1 MCSLLIKYLYIGG
14 DFMQSKIQEQLK
26 LLPTNPGVYLM
37 KNEQAKIIYVGKAI
51 NLKNRV
57 KSYFQSSKNHSP
69 KVKSMVEKISDF
81 EYIITANEIEALILE
96 CNLIKKYRP
105 KYNISLRD
113 DKTYPY
119 IKVTLNEDYP
129 TVSITRKILKDGA
142 KYFGPY
148 TSAGAVHEVLNLLK
162 KLFQI
167 RSCRQM
173 NTKRPCLEF
182 HIKRCLAPCT
192 GRVAKSEYREMI
204 KSLCLFLEGRNEVVL
219 KELTSRMQIAAEN
232 FQFELAAKLRDQVLA
247 IEKISAKQN
256 IIIGSSDQD
265 IIGLARKADEACI
278 QIFFIRSGK
287 MIGRDHFLLNGTED
301 ETDSALLNAF
311 LEQYYNKATFIPKEI
326 LLPVEIEN
334 EEILS
339 AWLSQKKNGK
349 VSFGLPQRGVK
360 KEMVLMANDNA
371 VVVLEE
377 QMIKNSAG
385 LEQTV
390 GAMKDLGR
398 YLRMEKE
405 LKRIECF
412 DISHIQGSETV
423 ASMVVFS
430 NGAPDKQEYR
440 RYKLKSV
447 EGKPDDFKSMQEVV
461 GRRYR
466 QSDGIM
472 PDLIIIDGGK
482 GQLNS
487 ALEIIRALG
496 HYQIPV
502 VGLAKQFEYVFLEG
516 QSEPVILPPNSKALY
531 LIQRIRDEAHR
542 FAITYHR
549 KLRHKRNLVS
559 VLDHIEGIGPTR
571 RKALWDAFGSIA
583 EIKKA
588 KITDLTAVPG
598 ISENIANNIVKY
610 FKNSI

>member
-1 MCSLLIKYLYIGG
+1 
-14 DFMQSKIQEQLK
+14 MQSKIQEQLK

-559 VLDHIEGIGPTR
+559 VLDHIEGVGPTR

>member
-1 MCSLLIKYLYIGG
+1 MYIGG

-192 GRVAKSEYREMI
+192 GRVVKSEYREMI

-219 KELTSRMQIAAEN
+219 KELTNRMQIAAEN

-326 LLPVEIEN
+326 LLPAEIEN

-339 AWLSQKKNGK
+339 AWLSQKKNAK

-559 VLDHIEGIGPTR
+559 VLDHIEGVGPTR

>member
-1 MCSLLIKYLYIGG
+1 MYIGG

-219 KELTSRMQIAAEN
+219 KELTNRMQIAAEN

-326 LLPVEIEN
+326 LLPAEIEN

>member
-1 MCSLLIKYLYIGG
+1 
-14 DFMQSKIQEQLK
+14 MQSKIQEKLK

-69 KVKSMVEKISDF
+69 KVKSMVEKICDF

-219 KELTSRMQIAAEN
+219 KELTNRMQIAAEN

-559 VLDHIEGIGPTR
+559 VLDHIEGVGPTR

>member
-1 MCSLLIKYLYIGG
+1 
-14 DFMQSKIQEQLK
+14 MQSKIQEQLK

-326 LLPVEIEN
+326 LLPAEIEN

-385 LEQTV
+385 IEQTV

-559 VLDHIEGIGPTR
+559 VLDHIEGVGPTR

>member
-1 MCSLLIKYLYIGG
+1 MYIGG

-326 LLPVEIEN
+326 LLPAEIEN

-598 ISENIANNIVKY
+598 ISENIANNIVQY

>member
-1 MCSLLIKYLYIGG
+1 
-14 DFMQSKIQEQLK
+14 MQSKIQEQLK

-69 KVKSMVEKISDF
+69 KVKSMVEKICDF

-326 LLPVEIEN
+326 LLPAEIEN

-559 VLDHIEGIGPTR
+559 VLDHIEGVGPTR

-598 ISENIANNIVKY
+598 ISENIANNIVQY

>member
-1 MCSLLIKYLYIGG
+1 
-14 DFMQSKIQEQLK
+14 MQSKIQEQLK

-69 KVKSMVEKISDF
+69 KVKSMVEKICDF

-339 AWLSQKKNGK
+339 AWLSQKKNAK

-559 VLDHIEGIGPTR
+559 VLDHIEGVGPTR

>member
-1 MCSLLIKYLYIGG
+1 
-14 DFMQSKIQEQLK
+14 MQSKIQEQLK

-326 LLPVEIEN
+326 LLPAEIEN

-559 VLDHIEGIGPTR
+559 VLDHIEGVGPTR

-598 ISENIANNIVKY
+598 ISENIANNIVQY

>member
-1 MCSLLIKYLYIGG
+1 MK
-14 DFMQSKIQEQLK
+14 DKVEEKLK
-26 LLPTNPGVYLM
+26 LLPTNAGVYLM
-37 KNEQAKIIYVGKAI
+37 KNELGKIIYVGKAI

-57 KSYFQSSKNHSP
+57 KSYFQSSRNHSP
-69 KVKSMVEKISDF
+69 KVSSMVQNIYDF
-81 EYIITANEIEALILE
+81 EYIITTNEIEALILE

-119 IKVTLNEDYP
+119 VKVSVNEQFP
-129 TVSITRKILKDGA
+129 TITITRKVLKDGA

-148 TSAGAVHEVLNLLK
+148 TSAGAVHEVLSLLK

-173 NTKRPCLEF
+173 NSKRPCLEF

-192 GRVAKSEYREMI
+192 GKVDIEEYQEMI
-204 KSLCLFLEGRNEVVL
+204 KSLCLFLEGRNDSVL
-219 KELTSRMQIAAEN
+219 KNIRSRMEIAAEN

-247 IEKISAKQN
+247 IDKISAKQN
-256 IIIGSSDQD
+256 IVTGSSGDQD
-265 IIGLARKADEACI
+265 IIGLARIADEACI
-278 QIFFIRSGK
+278 QVFFIRSGK

-301 ETDSALLNAF
+301 ESDSALLLAF

-326 LLPVEIEN
+326 LLPLDIEDMTV
-334 EEILS
+334 LS
-339 AWLSQKKNGK
+339 SWLSQRKNSK
-349 VSFGLPQRGVK
+349 VSFEIPQRGTK
-360 KEMVLMANDNA
+360 KEMINMANENA
-371 VVVLEE
+371 AIVLEE
-377 QMIKNSAG
+377 QMIKNRAG
-385 LEQTV
+385 EEQTI

-398 YLRMEKE
+398 YLNLDNEPR
-405 LKRIECF
+405 RIECF

-430 NGAPDKQEYR
+430 DGAPDKNEYR

-466 QSDGIM
+466 EADTIM

-482 GQLNS
+482 GQLSS
-487 ALEIIRALG
+487 ALEVIRSLG
-496 HYQIPV
+496 HLMVPI

-516 QSEPVILPPNSKALY
+516 QSEPVILPANSKALY

-542 FAITYHR
+542 FAVTYHR
-549 KLRHKRNLVS
+549 KLRSKRNLVS
-559 VLDHIEGIGPTR
+559 VLDHIEGIGPKR

-588 KITDLTAVPG
+588 TVAELSAVEG
-598 ISENIANNIVKY
+598 ISITTAQNIVEY
-610 FKNSI
+610 FTKPRYK

>member
-1 MCSLLIKYLYIGG
+1 
-14 DFMQSKIQEQLK
+14 MQSKIQEQLK

-142 KYFGPY
+142 KYFGPC

-326 LLPVEIEN
+326 LLPAEIEN

-559 VLDHIEGIGPTR
+559 VLDHIEGVGPTR

>member
-1 MCSLLIKYLYIGG
+1 
-14 DFMQSKIQEQLK
+14 
-26 LLPTNPGVYLM
+26 
-37 KNEQAKIIYVGKAI
+37 
-51 NLKNRV
+51 
-57 KSYFQSSKNHSP
+57 
-69 KVKSMVEKISDF
+69 
-81 EYIITANEIEALILE
+81 
-96 CNLIKKYRP
+96 
-105 KYNISLRD
+105 
-113 DKTYPY
+113 
-119 IKVTLNEDYP
+119 
-129 TVSITRKILKDGA
+129 
-142 KYFGPY
+142 
-148 TSAGAVHEVLNLLK
+148 
-162 KLFQI
+162 
-167 RSCRQM
+167 M

-326 LLPVEIEN
+326 LLPAEIEN

-559 VLDHIEGIGPTR
+559 VLDHIEGVGPTR

>member
-1 MCSLLIKYLYIGG
+1 MYIGG
-14 DFMQSKIQEQLK
+14 EFMQSKIQEQLK

-326 LLPVEIEN
+326 LLPAEIEN

-339 AWLSQKKNGK
+339 AWLSQKKNAK

>member
-1 MCSLLIKYLYIGG
+1 
-14 DFMQSKIQEQLK
+14 
-26 LLPTNPGVYLM
+26 
-37 KNEQAKIIYVGKAI
+37 
-51 NLKNRV
+51 
-57 KSYFQSSKNHSP
+57 
-69 KVKSMVEKISDF
+69 
-81 EYIITANEIEALILE
+81 
-96 CNLIKKYRP
+96 
-105 KYNISLRD
+105 
-113 DKTYPY
+113 
-119 IKVTLNEDYP
+119 
-129 TVSITRKILKDGA
+129 
-142 KYFGPY
+142 
-148 TSAGAVHEVLNLLK
+148 
-162 KLFQI
+162 
-167 RSCRQM
+167 M

-219 KELTSRMQIAAEN
+219 KELTNRMQIAAEN

-326 LLPVEIEN
+326 LLPAEIEN

-339 AWLSQKKNGK
+339 AWLSQKKNAK

-559 VLDHIEGIGPTR
+559 VLDHIEGVGPTR

>member
-1 MCSLLIKYLYIGG
+1 
-14 DFMQSKIQEQLK
+14 MQSKIQEQLK

-219 KELTSRMQIAAEN
+219 KELTNRMQIAAEN

-598 ISENIANNIVKY
+598 ISENIANNIVQY

>member
-1 MCSLLIKYLYIGG
+1 
-14 DFMQSKIQEQLK
+14 
-26 LLPTNPGVYLM
+26 
-37 KNEQAKIIYVGKAI
+37 
-51 NLKNRV
+51 
-57 KSYFQSSKNHSP
+57 
-69 KVKSMVEKISDF
+69 
-81 EYIITANEIEALILE
+81 
-96 CNLIKKYRP
+96 
-105 KYNISLRD
+105 
-113 DKTYPY
+113 
-119 IKVTLNEDYP
+119 
-129 TVSITRKILKDGA
+129 
-142 KYFGPY
+142 
-148 TSAGAVHEVLNLLK
+148 
-162 KLFQI
+162 
-167 RSCRQM
+167 
-173 NTKRPCLEF
+173 
-182 HIKRCLAPCT
+182 
-192 GRVAKSEYREMI
+192 MI

-326 LLPVEIEN
+326 LLPAEIEN

-559 VLDHIEGIGPTR
+559 VLDHIEGVGPTR

>member
-1 MCSLLIKYLYIGG
+1 
-14 DFMQSKIQEQLK
+14 MQSKIQEQLK

-326 LLPVEIEN
+326 LLPAEIEN

-377 QMIKNSAG
+377 QMIKKSAG

>member
-326 LLPVEIEN
+326 LLPAEIEN

-385 LEQTV
+385 IEQTV

-559 VLDHIEGIGPTR
+559 VLDHIEGVGPTR

>member
-1 MCSLLIKYLYIGG
+1 
-14 DFMQSKIQEQLK
+14 MQSKIQEQLK

-69 KVKSMVEKISDF
+69 KVKSMVEKICDF

-598 ISENIANNIVKY
+598 ISENIANNIVQY

>member
-1 MCSLLIKYLYIGG
+1 
-14 DFMQSKIQEQLK
+14 MQSKIQEQLK

-219 KELTSRMQIAAEN
+219 KELTNRMQIAAEN

-326 LLPVEIEN
+326 LLPAEIEN

-598 ISENIANNIVKY
+598 ISENIANNIVQY

>member
-326 LLPVEIEN
+326 LLPAEIEN

-339 AWLSQKKNGK
+339 AWLSQKKNAK

-385 LEQTV
+385 IEQTV

-559 VLDHIEGIGPTR
+559 VLDHIEGVGPTR

>member
-1 MCSLLIKYLYIGG
+1 MK
-14 DFMQSKIQEQLK
+14 DKVEEKLK
-26 LLPTNPGVYLM
+26 LLPTNAGVYLM
-37 KNEQAKIIYVGKAI
+37 KNELGKIIYVGKAI

-57 KSYFQSSKNHSP
+57 KSYFQSSRNHSP
-69 KVKSMVEKISDF
+69 KVSSMVQNIYDF
-81 EYIITANEIEALILE
+81 EYIITTNEIEALILE

-119 IKVTLNEDYP
+119 VKVSVNEQFP
-129 TVSITRKILKDGA
+129 TITITRKVLKDGA

-173 NTKRPCLEF
+173 NSKRPCLEF

-192 GRVAKSEYREMI
+192 GKVDIEEYQEMI
-204 KSLCLFLEGRNEVVL
+204 KSLCLFLEGRNDSVL
-219 KELTSRMQIAAEN
+219 KNIRSRMEIAAEN

-247 IEKISAKQN
+247 IDKISAKQN
-256 IIIGSSDQD
+256 IVTGSSGDQD
-265 IIGLARKADEACI
+265 IIGLARIADEACI
-278 QIFFIRSGK
+278 QVFFIRSGK

-301 ETDSALLNAF
+301 ESDSALLLAF

-326 LLPVEIEN
+326 LLPLDIEDMTV
-334 EEILS
+334 LS
-339 AWLSQKKNGK
+339 SWLSQRKNSK
-349 VSFGLPQRGVK
+349 VSFEIPQRGTK
-360 KEMVLMANDNA
+360 KEMINMANENA
-371 VVVLEE
+371 AIVLEE
-377 QMIKNSAG
+377 QMIKNRAG
-385 LEQTV
+385 EEQTI

-398 YLRMEKE
+398 YLNLDNEPR
-405 LKRIECF
+405 RIECF

-430 NGAPDKQEYR
+430 DGAPDKNEYR

-466 QSDGIM
+466 EADTIM

-482 GQLNS
+482 GQLSS
-487 ALEIIRALG
+487 ALEVIRSLG
-496 HYQIPV
+496 HLMVPI

-516 QSEPVILPPNSKALY
+516 QSEPVILPANSKALY

-542 FAITYHR
+542 FAVTYHR
-549 KLRHKRNLVS
+549 KLRSKRNLVS
-559 VLDHIEGIGPTR
+559 VLDHIEGIGPKR

-588 KITDLTAVPG
+588 TVAELSAVEG
-598 ISENIANNIVKY
+598 ISITTAQNIVEY
-610 FKNSI
+610 FTKTRYK

>member
-1 MCSLLIKYLYIGG
+1 
-14 DFMQSKIQEQLK
+14 
-26 LLPTNPGVYLM
+26 
-37 KNEQAKIIYVGKAI
+37 
-51 NLKNRV
+51 
-57 KSYFQSSKNHSP
+57 
-69 KVKSMVEKISDF
+69 
-81 EYIITANEIEALILE
+81 
-96 CNLIKKYRP
+96 
-105 KYNISLRD
+105 
-113 DKTYPY
+113 
-119 IKVTLNEDYP
+119 
-129 TVSITRKILKDGA
+129 
-142 KYFGPY
+142 
-148 TSAGAVHEVLNLLK
+148 
-162 KLFQI
+162 
-167 RSCRQM
+167 M

-326 LLPVEIEN
+326 LLPAEIEN

-598 ISENIANNIVKY
+598 ISENIANNIVQY

>member
-1 MCSLLIKYLYIGG
+1 
-14 DFMQSKIQEQLK
+14 MQSKIQEQLK

-69 KVKSMVEKISDF
+69 KVKSMVEKICDF

-287 MIGRDHFLLNGTED
+287 MIGRDHFLLNGTEG

-326 LLPVEIEN
+326 LLPAEIEN

>member
-14 DFMQSKIQEQLK
+14 EFMQSKIQEKLK

-326 LLPVEIEN
+326 LLPAEIEN

-339 AWLSQKKNGK
+339 AWLSQKKNAK

>member
-1 MCSLLIKYLYIGG
+1 M
-14 DFMQSKIQEQLK
+14 
-26 LLPTNPGVYLM
+26 
-37 KNEQAKIIYVGKAI
+37 
-51 NLKNRV
+51 
-57 KSYFQSSKNHSP
+57 
-69 KVKSMVEKISDF
+69 
-81 EYIITANEIEALILE
+81 
-96 CNLIKKYRP
+96 
-105 KYNISLRD
+105 
-113 DKTYPY
+113 
-119 IKVTLNEDYP
+119 
-129 TVSITRKILKDGA
+129 
-142 KYFGPY
+142 
-148 TSAGAVHEVLNLLK
+148 
-162 KLFQI
+162 
-167 RSCRQM
+167 
-173 NTKRPCLEF
+173 
-182 HIKRCLAPCT
+182 
-192 GRVAKSEYREMI
+192 
-204 KSLCLFLEGRNEVVL
+204 EGRNEVVL

-326 LLPVEIEN
+326 LLPAEIEN

>member
-1 MCSLLIKYLYIGG
+1 
-14 DFMQSKIQEQLK
+14 MQSKIQEQLK

-69 KVKSMVEKISDF
+69 KVKSMVEKICDF

-192 GRVAKSEYREMI
+192 GTVAKSQYREMI

-326 LLPVEIEN
+326 LLPAEIEN

-339 AWLSQKKNGK
+339 AWLSQKKNAK

-598 ISENIANNIVKY
+598 ISENIANNIVQY

>member
-1 MCSLLIKYLYIGG
+1 
-14 DFMQSKIQEQLK
+14 MQSKIQEQLK

-219 KELTSRMQIAAEN
+219 KELTNRMQIAAEN

-559 VLDHIEGIGPTR
+559 VLDHIEGVGPTR

>member
-14 DFMQSKIQEQLK
+14 EFMQSKIQEKLK

-326 LLPVEIEN
+326 LLPAEIEN

>member
-1 MCSLLIKYLYIGG
+1 
-14 DFMQSKIQEQLK
+14 MQSKIQEQLK

-326 LLPVEIEN
+326 LLPAEIEN

-423 ASMVVFS
+423 ASMVVLS

-559 VLDHIEGIGPTR
+559 VLDHIEGVGPTR

>member
-1 MCSLLIKYLYIGG
+1 MEDK
-14 DFMQSKIQEQLK
+14 MQEKLK

-37 KNEQAKIIYVGKAI
+37 KNEQGKIIYVGKAI

-57 KSYFQSSKNHSP
+57 RSYFQSGKNHSP
-69 KVKSMVEKISDF
+69 KVISMVQKIFDF
-81 EYIITANEIEALILE
+81 EYIITTNEIEALILE
-96 CNLIKKYRP
+96 CNLIKKYHP

-119 IKVTLNEDYP
+119 IKVSVNEEFP
-129 TVSITRKILKDGA
+129 TITITRKVLKDGA

-173 NTKRPCLEF
+173 NSKRPCLEF

-192 GRVAKSEYREMI
+192 GKVDVEEYQEMI
-204 KSLCLFLEGRNEVVL
+204 KSLCLFLEGRNDSVA
-219 KELTSRMQIAAEN
+219 KTIRRRMDSAAEN

-256 IIIGSSDQD
+256 MIIGSNGDQD
-265 IIGLARKADEACI
+265 IIGLARIADEACI
-278 QIFFIRSGK
+278 QVFFIRSGK

-301 ETDSALLNAF
+301 ESDSALLLAF

-326 LLPVEIEN
+326 LLPLDVDNIN
-334 EEILS
+334 MLS
-339 AWLSQKKNGK
+339 DWLSQRKNSK
-349 VSFGLPQRGVK
+349 VSFEIPQRGAK
-360 KEMVLMANDNA
+360 KEMINMSNENA
-371 VVVLEE
+371 AIVLEE
-377 QMIKNSAG
+377 QMIKNRASE
-385 LEQTV
+385 EQTI
-390 GAMKDLGR
+390 GAMKDLGL
-398 YLRMEKE
+398 YLN
-405 LKRIECF
+405 LANSPSRIECF
-412 DISHIQGSETV
+412 DISHIQGAETV

-430 NGAPDKQEYR
+430 DGAPDKNEYR

-466 QSDGIM
+466 EADTIM

-482 GQLNS
+482 GQLSS
-487 ALEIIRALG
+487 ALEVIRSLG
-496 HYQIPV
+496 HLMVPV
-502 VGLAKQFEYVFLEG
+502 VGLAKQFEYVFMEG
-516 QSEPVILPPNSKALY
+516 QSEPVILPANSKALY

-549 KLRHKRNLVS
+549 KLRSKRNLVS
-559 VLDHIEGIGPTR
+559 VLDHIEGIGPKR
-571 RKALWDAFGSIA
+571 RKALWDTFGSIA

-588 KITDLTAVPG
+588 TVLELSNVEG
-598 ISENIANNIVKY
+598 ISKNMAKTIIEY
-610 FKNSI
+610 FEKLKNK

>member
-1 MCSLLIKYLYIGG
+1 
-14 DFMQSKIQEQLK
+14 MQSKIQEQLK

-69 KVKSMVEKISDF
+69 KVKSMVEKICDF

-192 GRVAKSEYREMI
+192 GRVAKSQYREMI

-219 KELTSRMQIAAEN
+219 KELTNRMQIAAEN

-326 LLPVEIEN
+326 LLPAEIEN

-559 VLDHIEGIGPTR
+559 VLDHIEGVGPTR

-598 ISENIANNIVKY
+598 ISENIANNIVQY

>member
-1 MCSLLIKYLYIGG
+1 
-14 DFMQSKIQEQLK
+14 MQSKIQEQLK

-69 KVKSMVEKISDF
+69 KVKSMVEKICDF

-219 KELTSRMQIAAEN
+219 KELTNRMQIAAEN

-326 LLPVEIEN
+326 LLPAEIEN

-559 VLDHIEGIGPTR
+559 VLDHIEGVGPTR

-598 ISENIANNIVKY
+598 ISENIANNIVQY

>member
-1 MCSLLIKYLYIGG
+1 
-14 DFMQSKIQEQLK
+14 MQSKIQEQLK

-69 KVKSMVEKISDF
+69 KVKSMVEKICDF

-192 GRVAKSEYREMI
+192 GRVAKSQYREMI

-219 KELTSRMQIAAEN
+219 KELTNRMQIAAEN

-326 LLPVEIEN
+326 LLPAEIEN

-339 AWLSQKKNGK
+339 AWLSQKKNAK

-559 VLDHIEGIGPTR
+559 VLDHIEGVGPTR

-598 ISENIANNIVKY
+598 ISENIANNIVQY

>member
-1 MCSLLIKYLYIGG
+1 
-14 DFMQSKIQEQLK
+14 MQSKIQEQLK

-69 KVKSMVEKISDF
+69 KVKSMVEKICDF

-219 KELTSRMQIAAEN
+219 KELTNRMQIAAEN

>member
-1 MCSLLIKYLYIGG
+1 
-14 DFMQSKIQEQLK
+14 MQSKIQEKLK

-326 LLPVEIEN
+326 LLPAEIEN

-339 AWLSQKKNGK
+339 AWLSQKKNAK

-559 VLDHIEGIGPTR
+559 VLDHIEGVGPTR